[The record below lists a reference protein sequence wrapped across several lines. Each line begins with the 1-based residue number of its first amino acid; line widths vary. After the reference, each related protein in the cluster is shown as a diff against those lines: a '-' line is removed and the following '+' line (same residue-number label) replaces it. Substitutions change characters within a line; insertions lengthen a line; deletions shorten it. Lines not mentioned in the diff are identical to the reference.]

1 MFARKMP
8 AKGPMALPRVM
19 DSIKYPMPSPLA
31 LGGTTLVMTVAMVVE
46 HTP

>member
-1 MFARKMP
+1 MP

-19 DSIKYPMPSPLA
+19 DSIKYPMPSPLRS
-31 LGGTTLVMTVAMVVE
+31 GGTTLVMTVAMVVE